1 MTDQSDGVQESSEVL
16 NVNECHPARRYDYLL
31 GGKDNFAAD
40 RESGD
45 RLVAAHPGVKTS
57 VLANRAFLR
66 RAVRFLTGEAGLRQ
80 FLDIGTGLP
89 TRPNV
94 HEVAQGIAPESRIV
108 YVDNDPLVLAQA
120 RALLTSSP
128 EGTTGY
134 VDADLRDPRKI
145 LNDIDLRTALDLDKP
160 VGLLL
165 LAVMHFITDERKP
178 NDIVRQLLAA
188 LPSGSYLAMSHVT
201 YDPLPEPVV
210 AKLNEEQRRTGEQ
223 FQPRSL
229 EEFEQF
235 FTDLELVE
243 PGITLVSD
251 WHPDDESGPRPPDA
265 FAALYAGV
273 ARVP

>member
-1 MTDQSDGVQESSEVL
+1 MVDQSGGTQGLSEVL

-57 VLANRAFLR
+57 VMANRAFLR
-66 RAVRFLTGEAGLRQ
+66 RSVRFLTGEAGLRQ

-94 HEVAQGIAPESRIV
+94 HEVAQSIAPESRIV
-108 YVDNDPLVLAQA
+108 YADNDPLVLTHA
-120 RALLTSSP
+120 RALLTSSRQ
-128 EGTTGY
+128 GTTGY
-134 VDADLRDPRKI
+134 VDADLRGPQEI
-145 LNDIDLRTALDLDKP
+145 LNDVDLRATLDLHQP

-165 LAVMHFITDERKP
+165 LAVMHFITDERQP

-201 YDPLPEPVV
+201 YDPLPEPIV
-210 AKLNEEQRRTGEQ
+210 AKLNEEQQRTGEQ

-229 EEFEQF
+229 KEFERF
-235 FTDLELVE
+235 FAGLELVE

-251 WHPDDESGPRPPDA
+251 WRPDDESGPRPPDA
-265 FAALYAGV
+265 FAALYAAV

>member
-1 MTDQSDGVQESSEVL
+1 MVDQSDGAQVLPEVL

-31 GGKDNFAAD
+31 GGKDNFAVD

-66 RAVRFLTGEAGLRQ
+66 RAVRFLAGEAGLRQ

-94 HEVAQGIAPESRIV
+94 HEVAQGIAPASTIV
-108 YVDNDPLVLAQA
+108 YVDNDPLVLVHA

-128 EGTTGY
+128 EGSTGY
-134 VDADLRDPRKI
+134 VDADLREPQKI
-145 LNDIDLRTALDLDKP
+145 LADDDLRATLDLQQP

-165 LAVMHFITDERKP
+165 LAVLHFITDEMQP
-178 NDIVRQLLAA
+178 YDIVRQLVAA
-188 LPSGSYLAMSHVT
+188 LPSGSFLALSHVT
-201 YDPLPEPVV
+201 YDPLPAPIV
-210 AKLNEEQRRTGEQ
+210 AKLNEEQQRTGEQ
-223 FQPRSL
+223 FQPRSRA
-229 EEFEQF
+229 EFERF
-235 FTDLELVE
+235 FTGLEVVE

-251 WHPDDESGPRPPDA
+251 WRPDDESGPRPPDA
-265 FAALYAGV
+265 FAAIYAGI

>member
-1 MTDQSDGVQESSEVL
+1 MSEVL
-16 NVNECHPARRYDYLL
+16 NINECHPARRYDYLL
-31 GGKDNFAAD
+31 GGKDNYAAD

-66 RAVRFLTGEAGLRQ
+66 RAVRFLTREAGLRQ

-94 HEVAQGIAPESRIV
+94 HQVAQGIAPESRIV
-108 YVDNDPLVLAQA
+108 YVDNDPLVLTHA

-128 EGTTGY
+128 EGTTEY
-134 VDADLRDPRKI
+134 VDADLRDPQAI
-145 LNDIDLRTALDLDKP
+145 LNDIDLQAALDLKKP

-165 LAVMHFITDERKP
+165 LAVMHFVTDERKP
-178 NDIVRQLLAA
+178 HDIVRQLLAA

-210 AKLNEEQRRTGEQ
+210 ARLNQEQQRTGEQ
-223 FQPRSL
+223 FQPRSR
-229 EEFEQF
+229 EEFERF
-235 FTDLELVE
+235 FTGLELVE

-251 WHPDDESGPRPPDA
+251 WRPDDESGPRSPDA
-265 FAALYAGV
+265 FAALYSAV

>member
-1 MTDQSDGVQESSEVL
+1 LSEVL

-108 YVDNDPLVLAQA
+108 YVDNDPLVLTHA

-128 EGTTGY
+128 EGTTRY
-134 VDADLRDPRKI
+134 VDADLRDPQKI
-145 LNDIDLRTALDLDKP
+145 LNDIDVLATLDRHKP
-160 VGLLL
+160 IGLLL
-165 LAVMHFITDERKP
+165 LAVMHFITDDGKP

-201 YDPLPEPVV
+201 YDPLPEPIV
-210 AKLNEEQRRTGEQ
+210 AKLNEEQQRTGEQ

-229 EEFEQF
+229 KEFEQF
-235 FTDLELVE
+235 FTGLELVE

-251 WHPDDESGPRPPDA
+251 WRPDDESGPRPPDA

-273 ARVP
+273 ARIP

>member
-1 MTDQSDGVQESSEVL
+1 MSEVL

-108 YVDNDPLVLAQA
+108 YVDNDPLVLTHA

-128 EGTTGY
+128 EGTTRY
-134 VDADLRDPRKI
+134 VDADLRDPQKI
-145 LNDIDLRTALDLDKP
+145 LNDIDVLATLDRHKP
-160 VGLLL
+160 IGLLL
-165 LAVMHFITDERKP
+165 LAVMHFITDDGKP

-201 YDPLPEPVV
+201 YDPLPEPIV
-210 AKLNEEQRRTGEQ
+210 AKLNEEQQRTGEQ

-229 EEFEQF
+229 KEFEQF
-235 FTDLELVE
+235 FTGLELVE

-251 WHPDDESGPRPPDA
+251 WRPDDESGPRPPDA

-273 ARVP
+273 ARIP